1 MHVYEYLCN
10 ALMIFRVSS
19 VFKIVR
25 YIFVKAPKRCTGL
38 LDKIGLRTN
47 THCYFSMEYWRNWWH
62 LSRFWVSSTQI
73 PAVELTLPQHN
84 LLQEMDGLDL
94 GDCSVAATNYVINLR
109 PESVEQLTFFQSLLE
124 PTLYRFYEVVSN
136 LTTLVENDY
145 VDKTEFIESVVGQSP
160 GRKIQN

>member
-1 MHVYEYLCN
+1 
-10 ALMIFRVSS
+10 
-19 VFKIVR
+19 
-25 YIFVKAPKRCTGL
+25 
-38 LDKIGLRTN
+38 
-47 THCYFSMEYWRNWWH
+47 
-62 LSRFWVSSTQI
+62 
-73 PAVELTLPQHN
+73 
-84 LLQEMDGLDL
+84 MDGLDL